1 MDTAVVKGYNC
12 TSNPDMRAMHG
23 DIRINDIN
31 NNYYFQANSQLTYL
45 IVAQR
50 STKMPVLRRCE
61 IDKSALAEHAW
72 NEGHPVAWDKAT
84 ILDKDGMR
92 MRLVIKEALHISSN
106 KGTLMNRD
114 TGLELPGC
122 WLATLSHHHSTR
134 MLTS

>member
-1 MDTAVVKGYNC
+1 
-12 TSNPDMRAMHG
+12 MHG
-23 DIRINDIN
+23 WGSG
-31 NNYYFQANSQLTYL
+31 NYETSRMKEHKDAC
-45 IVAQR
+45 V
-50 STKMPVLRRCE
+50 RCE

-84 ILDKDGMR
+84 ILDKDSMR
-92 MRLVIKEALHISSN
+92 MRLVIKEALHNSSN

-122 WLATLSHHHSTR
+122 WLATLSHRHSTR